1 MIQIAICDDKKITTA
16 NLEELLKFY
25 MEEKQLE
32 TNIVFF
38 LSPSELY
45 NYMRENPVD
54 IVFMDLDFGTE
65 QEDGIL
71 WSTKIHQD
79 FPDTL
84 VIILTAYANRYKEGY
99 VAKVFRF
106 MTKPFD
112 KEELYENMQ
121 ACLEELNLYQMIR
134 IVRYGSTIAIPVKN
148 ILYFAAHAGG
158 SEIKTI
164 ETSYFCEESLLQW
177 EEKTSSCI
185 FFRCNKKYLVNLN
198 SVEQIK
204 DHTIYLNNGE
214 KLPVSRRKW
223 SILKTTYMKFDIT
236 MKGIARKG
244 QIIK

>member
-16 NLEELLKFY
+16 NLEELLESY
-25 MEEKQLE
+25 MEEKELE
-32 TNIVFF
+32 TKIDFF

-45 NYMRENPVD
+45 HYMSENHVD
-54 IVFMDLDFGTE
+54 IVFMDLEFGAE

-79 FPDTL
+79 FPNTL
-84 VIILTAYANRYKEGY
+84 VIILTAYANRYKEGF

-106 MTKPFD
+106 MTKPFE
-112 KEELYENMQ
+112 KEELYENLQ

-134 IVRYGSTIAIPVKN
+134 IVRHGSTKTIPMKH

-164 ETSYFCEESLLQW
+164 DTSYFCEESLLQW
-177 EEKTSSCI
+177 EEKISSCI

-223 SILKTTYMKFDIT
+223 SLLKTTYMKFDII
-236 MKGIARKG
+236 MKDSTKKG